1 MYTPIE
7 FDARWVLIQLQ
18 YHYPYFPWSSR
29 LVRTCQAIIRLTQH
43 LFFLFFDD
51 FLCNLLVCRPDMAA
65 PREFIPTSGTTANW
79 KTEHDA
85 MYTPIEFDARWVLNG
100 SSIIP
105 FVLVHTYYAIV
116 RLTQSLSLSLSP
128 INRNLSVLH
137 SSSDPIWL
145 FRENLFLHR
154 VLRPTGR
161 QNMMQCILRLSSM
174 RGTLL
179 ITSTL

>member
-1 MYTPIE
+1 MVEQT
-7 FDARWVLIQLQ
+7 RS
-18 YHYPYFPWSSR
+18 HMSSDHK
-29 LVRTCQAIIRLTQH
+29 TNSTS
-43 LFFLFFDD
+43 FLSFSRC
-51 FLCNLLVCRPDMAA
+51 FLCVTSVCRPDMAA

-128 INRNLSVLH
+128 INRNLSVSY

-161 QNMMQCILRLSSM
+161 QNMMQCILRLSSTQGNDLRKFICLSIFIFVFM
-174 RGTLL
+174 PSHV
-179 ITSTL
+179 IQPKVWCVSSM